1 MKLGSGGIAGSAL
14 GAGGTAGSALGASG
28 SSTGGLGP
36 TLAMTSTTVPTNG
49 AFVAAN
55 TCMGADTSPD
65 LEWSPGT
72 SEPLSYAVELA
83 DAGTGVVQ
91 WIVWDIP
98 ATVTSLPAGLPATPM
113 LAMPAGA
120 KQVSTSNSGYVG
132 PCPPS
137 NQQHFYEF
145 TIFALPVATLAG
157 VTTDSPPS
165 AVATA
170 INLTP
175 PIDIAFFGASA
186 GMAPPATGGVAGSN

>member
-1 MKLGSGGIAGSAL
+1 
-14 GAGGTAGSALGASG
+14 
-28 SSTGGLGP
+28 
-36 TLAMTSTTVPTNG
+36 MTSSAVPTNG
-49 AFVAAN
+49 AFAN
-55 TCMGADTSPD
+55 AYTCMGADTSPD

-72 SEPLSYAVELA
+72 SEPQSYAVELS
-83 DAGTGVVQ
+83 DAATGAVQ

-98 ATVTSLPAGLPATPM
+98 ATVTSLPAGLPATAM
-113 LAMPAGA
+113 LSMPAGA
-120 KQVSTSNSGYVG
+120 KQVSTSGNGYVG

-145 TIFALPVATLAG
+145 TLFALPVPTLAG

-186 GMAPPATGGVAGSN
+186 GTAPLATGGVAGSN